1 MLRCRK
7 VISEGISMRKI
18 ILAAI
23 GAVGALAAPST
34 SNAAVLLVGQCVEF
48 SACYSSSS
56 PTPWSGS
63 LTSADLALLGLGTN
77 EAFTAEQTSP
87 IGIRLGVTSITFT
100 TSGAPVTESLPQFSG
115 GDHFTGPFE
124 TDVVGSF
131 FIPNNAISAVLSGT
145 FGNTVNPNSSG
156 VDLFFGPTIGITSA
170 VPEPSSW
177 AMLILGFC
185 SVGFLAYRRKSRGPA
200 LRLA

>member
-1 MLRCRK
+1 MRK
-7 VISEGISMRKI
+7 V

-34 SNAAVLLVGQCVEF
+34 SNAAVVLVGQCVQF
-48 SACYSSSS
+48 SACYTSSS
-56 PTPWSGS
+56 PTHWSGTLS
-63 LTSADLALLGLGTN
+63 SGELALLGLGTN

-131 FIPNNAISAVLSGT
+131 FIPLNATSAVLSGT
-145 FGNTVNPNSSG
+145 FGNSVNPNSSG
-156 VDLFFGPTIGITSA
+156 VDLFFGPTTGLTTA
-170 VPEPSSW
+170 VPEPSTW
-177 AMLILGFC
+177 AMMIVGFC
-185 SVGFLAYRRKSRGPA
+185 GVGFLAYRRKNRGPA

>member
-1 MLRCRK
+1 
-7 VISEGISMRKI
+7 MRKF

-23 GAVGALAAPST
+23 AAVGVLAVAPST
-34 SNAAVLLVGQCVEF
+34 SNAAVLLVGQCVQF
-48 SACYSSSS
+48 SACYSGTS

-63 LTSADLALLGLGTN
+63 LSSAELALLGLGTN

-115 GDHFTGPFE
+115 GDHLTGPFE

-131 FIPNNAISAVLSGT
+131 FIPLNATSAVLSGT
-145 FGNTVNPNSSG
+145 FGNSVNPNSSG
-156 VDLFFGPTIGITSA
+156 VDLFFGPTTGITTA
-170 VPEPSSW
+170 VPEPSTW
-177 AMLILGFC
+177 VMMILGFFGI
-185 SVGFLAYRRKSRGPA
+185 GFMMYRRKQNGPA
-200 LRLA
+200 FRLT